1 MDNRFKNKKLTFTL
15 NTRHTP
21 PLTDKEKKVIVALVD
36 HINPNNKNT
45 NVHSIASS
53 ILLDRVDKIDHS
65 KLKKLLI
72 SLMKKTVEISRGD
85 GGFTI
90 FKWISHIEFIEQE
103 YRIEYSIN
111 PQFKPYLM
119 YEIKRLKQKPSN

>member
-1 MDNRFKNKKLTFTL
+1 MDNRFKNKKLSFTL

-72 SLMKKTVEISRGD
+72 SLIKKTVEYCRRFLPGLQ
-85 GGFTI
+85 FFVPLFA
-90 FKWISHIEFIEQE
+90 FKCTSPCGTVYHCIEKGMNTSG
-103 YRIEYSIN
+103 YSC
-111 PQFKPYLM
+111 LC
-119 YEIKRLKQKPSN
+119 